1 MKVALRM
8 PNPPHRRPVSCAA
21 LACVAVGFCGVVVCV
36 PTSAQTAISVA
47 AQAATPAAGPISR
60 SVPSDSGAD
69 LITLNFQS
77 IEIRALLQVMAE
89 FTGLNMVVSDS
100 VSGAVTLRLKEVP
113 WPQAL
118 EIILASRGLGMRQ
131 SGSILHIAPQEELAA
146 RIKADLQAQQA
157 LQVIEPTRTQEF
169 RLNYAKA
176 SEVSRN
182 LMGGVSVGMGA
193 GVGVG
198 AAAGATRIL
207 SPRGSVMA
215 DVRTNQIFVTDIP
228 SKLAQVK
235 DLLSQLDIPVRQVLI
250 EARIVEASDTF
261 GRSIGVRLGG
271 RPITLNGSRN
281 TQFGASY
288 LTPDIPSGTAP
299 VLGGNFG
306 ATAGDFVNFPATP
319 LNGFPAATFAVSL
332 FNSSLTRMLNLE
344 ISAMEA
350 DGKGKIISSPRIV
363 TTDQVRALIEQG
375 TELPYQTGGTPTVAP
390 SIQWR
395 KASLK
400 LEVTPQITPEGNII
414 LSLDV
419 NKDSVGR
426 VTANGFAIDTKHVQ
440 TQVLVENGG
449 TVAIGGIFE
458 QTEREDVIKV
468 PLLGDLPFVGA
479 FFTSRSRSFSKT
491 EMLVF
496 ITPRLLPEAGLTGA
510 LGPLA
515 AERPDF
521 LKPP

>member
-1 MKVALRM
+1 MNMTIQRRKSVPILSFVSVALWL
-8 PNPPHRRPVSCAA
+8 CG
-21 LACVAVGFCGVVVCV
+21 VAVSSTVL
-36 PTSAQTAISVA
+36 AQNLLPVA
-47 AQAATPAAGPISR
+47 VQASSQTPSR
-60 SVPSDSGAD
+60 SFGEIDPSRD
-69 LITLNFQS
+69 LITLNFQN

-100 VSGAVTLRLKEVP
+100 VSGAVTLRLKDVP
-113 WPQAL
+113 WQQAL
-118 EIILASRGLGMRQ
+118 EIILASRGLGARQ
-131 SGSILHIAPQEELAA
+131 SGNILHIAPKDEHAA
-146 RIKADLQAQQA
+146 QAKADLQAQQA
-157 LQVIEPTRTQEF
+157 LQVIELTRTVEF

-176 SEVSRN
+176 SEVSRS
-182 LMGGVSVGMGA
+182 LMGGAGGGT
-193 GVGVG
+193 GVGIN
-198 AAAGATRIL
+198 ATRIL

-228 SKLAQVK
+228 SKLTQVQS
-235 DLLSQLDIPVRQVLI
+235 LIRQLDIPVRQVLI
-250 EARIVEASDTF
+250 EARIVEAADSF
-261 GRSIGVRLGG
+261 GRSIGIRLGG
-271 RPITLNGSRN
+271 RPITLNGSSN

-288 LTPDIPSGTAP
+288 LAPNLATGAAP
-299 VLGGNFG
+299 VSGVNFG
-306 ATAGDFVNFPATP
+306 ATTGDFVNFPATA

-350 DGKGKIISSPRIV
+350 DGKGKVISSPRIV
-363 TTDQVRALIEQG
+363 TTDQVKALIEQG

-414 LSLDV
+414 LSLDIT
-419 NKDSVGR
+419 KDSVGR
-426 VTANGFAIDTKHVQ
+426 VTSNGFAIDTKHVQ

-468 PLLGDLPFVGA
+468 PLLGDLPLVGA
-479 FFTSRSRSFSKT
+479 MFRSRSRSSSRS

-496 ITPRLLPEAGLTGA
+496 ITPRLLPESVLNGA

-515 AERPDF
+515 ADRPDF
-521 LKPP
+521 WKPP

>member
-1 MKVALRM
+1 MMKLDTSMR
-8 PNPPHRRPVSCAA
+8 NPVRLIPLVFLGLHGVSMCSA
-21 LACVAVGFCGVVVCV
+21 
-36 PTSAQTAISVA
+36 TWAQTAMPVA
-47 AQAATPAAGPISR
+47 VQPFVQPPVRPLGVVDP
-60 SVPSDSGAD
+60 GKD
-69 LITLNFQS
+69 LITLNFQN

-118 EIILASRGLGMRQ
+118 DIILASRGLGSRQ
-131 SGSILHIAPQEELAA
+131 SGNIMHIAPKEELAA
-146 RIKADLQAQQA
+146 HTKADLQAQQA
-157 LQVIEPTRTQEF
+157 LQVIEPTLTHEF

-176 SEVSRN
+176 ADVSRS
-182 LMGGVSVGMGA
+182 LMGGV

-198 AAAGATRIL
+198 TGVGANATRIL

-228 SKLAQVK
+228 AKLAQVQG
-235 DLLSQLDIPVRQVLI
+235 LLRLLDIPVRQVLI
-250 EARIVEASDTF
+250 EARIVEASDSF

-288 LTPDIPSGTAP
+288 LAPDMASGAAP

-306 ATAGDFVNFPATP
+306 TTAGDFVNFPAAP

-350 DGKGKIISSPRIV
+350 DGKGKVISSPRIV
-363 TTDQVRALIEQG
+363 TTDQVKALIEQG
-375 TELPYQTGGTPTVAP
+375 TELPYQTGGTPTIAP

-419 NKDSVGR
+419 TKDSVGR
-426 VTANGFAIDTKHVQ
+426 VTSNGFAIDTKHVQ

-458 QTEREDVIKV
+458 QTEREDLIKV

-479 FFTSRSRSFSKT
+479 LFRSRSRSASKS

-496 ITPRLLPEAGLTGA
+496 ITPRLLPEVGLTGA

-515 AERPDF
+515 ADRPDF
-521 LKPP
+521 MKPP

>member
-1 MKVALRM
+1 MRKPVRLFAL
-8 PNPPHRRPVSCAA
+8 
-21 LACVAVGFCGVVVCV
+21 L
-36 PTSAQTAISVA
+36 
-47 AQAATPAAGPISR
+47 AAGLQGVAICSTTLAQNTMPGALQTFIQAPVR
-60 SVPSDSGAD
+60 SLGLVDVGTD
-69 LITLNFQS
+69 LITLNFQN
-77 IEIRALLQVMAE
+77 IEIRALLHVMAE

-100 VSGAVTLRLKEVP
+100 VSGAVTLRLKDVP
-113 WPQAL
+113 WQQAL
-118 EIILASRGLGMRQ
+118 EIILASRGLGARQ
-131 SGSILHIAPQEELAA
+131 SGNIVHIAPKEELAA
-146 RIKADLQAQQA
+146 HTKADLQAQQA
-157 LQVIEPTRTQEF
+157 LQVIEPTLTQEF

-176 SEVSRN
+176 ADVSRS
-182 LMGGVSVGMGA
+182 LMG

-198 AAAGATRIL
+198 AGVGASATRIL
-207 SPRGSVMA
+207 SPRGSVLA

-228 SKLAQVK
+228 SKLAQVQG
-235 DLLSQLDIPVRQVLI
+235 LLRQLDIPVRQVLI
-250 EARIVEASDTF
+250 EARIVEASDSF

-271 RPITLNGSRN
+271 RPITLNGNRN

-288 LTPDIPSGTAP
+288 IAPDMPSGTAP

-306 ATAGDFVNFPATP
+306 ASAGDFVNFPAAP

-350 DGKGKIISSPRIV
+350 DGKGKVISSPRIV
-363 TTDQVRALIEQG
+363 TTDQVKALIEQG
-375 TELPYQTGGTPTVAP
+375 TELPYQTGGTPTIAP

-419 NKDSVGR
+419 TKDSVGR
-426 VTANGFAIDTKHVQ
+426 VTSNGFAIDTKHVQ

-468 PLLGDLPFVGA
+468 PLFGDLPLVGA
-479 FFTSRSRSFSKT
+479 LFRSRSRSSSKS

-496 ITPRLLPEAGLTGA
+496 ITPRLLPEVGLTGA

-515 AERPDF
+515 ADRPDF

>member
-1 MKVALRM
+1 MKVAISMQKTTRFVAIVSLGL
-8 PNPPHRRPVSCAA
+8 HGVAICPVTLAQNASA
-21 LACVAVGFCGVVVCV
+21 LAVQTVIPVPVRNSGVVE
-36 PTSAQTAISVA
+36 SSK
-47 AQAATPAAGPISR
+47 
-60 SVPSDSGAD
+60 D
-69 LITLNFQS
+69 LITLNFQN

-113 WPQAL
+113 WQQAL
-118 EIILASRGLGMRQ
+118 EIILASRGLGARQ
-131 SGSILHIAPQEELAA
+131 SGNIMHIAPKEEHAA
-146 RIKADLQAQQA
+146 HIKADLQAQQA
-157 LQVIEPTRTQEF
+157 LQVIEPTITQEF

-176 SEVSRN
+176 ADVSRS
-182 LMGGVSVGMGA
+182 LMGGVALGA
-193 GVGVG
+193 AVGVS
-198 AAAGATRIL
+198 ATRIL

-235 DLLSQLDIPVRQVLI
+235 GLLSQLDIPVRQVLI

>member
-1 MKVALRM
+1 MGG
-8 PNPPHRRPVSCAA
+8 
-21 LACVAVGFCGVVVCV
+21 VAVGAG
-36 PTSAQTAISVA
+36 
-47 AQAATPAAGPISR
+47 AT
-60 SVPSDSGAD
+60 
-69 LITLNFQS
+69 
-77 IEIRALLQVMAE
+77 
-89 FTGLNMVVSDS
+89 
-100 VSGAVTLRLKEVP
+100 
-113 WPQAL
+113 
-118 EIILASRGLGMRQ
+118 
-131 SGSILHIAPQEELAA
+131 
-146 RIKADLQAQQA
+146 
-157 LQVIEPTRTQEF
+157 
-169 RLNYAKA
+169 
-176 SEVSRN
+176 
-182 LMGGVSVGMGA
+182 A
-193 GVGVG
+193 GV
-198 AAAGATRIL
+198 AATRIL

-215 DVRTNQIFVTDIP
+215 DVRTNQIFVTDIGA
-228 SKLAQVK
+228 KLLQVQ
-235 DLLSQLDIPVRQVLI
+235 DLIRQLDIAVRQVLI
-250 EARIVEASDTF
+250 EARIVEASDAF

-281 TQFGASY
+281 SQFGASY
-288 LTPDIPSGTAP
+288 IAPMPPGSAP
-299 VLGGNFG
+299 VLGENFG

-350 DGKGKIISSPRIV
+350 DGKGKVISSPRIV
-363 TTDQVRALIEQG
+363 TTDQVKALIEQG

-414 LSLDV
+414 LSLIV

-426 VTANGFAIDTKHVQ
+426 VTANGFAIDTKQVQ

-458 QTEREDVIKV
+458 ETEREDLAKV
-468 PLLGDLPFVGA
+468 PLLGDLPWVGA
-479 FFTSRSRSFSKT
+479 LFRSRSRSSSKS

-496 ITPRLLPEAGLTGA
+496 ITPRLLPETGLSGLQVPRA
-510 LGPLA
+510 SD
-515 AERPDF
+515 RPDF

>member
-1 MKVALRM
+1 MQKRAQA
-8 PNPPHRRPVSCAA
+8 RPLLMAA
-21 LACVAVGFCGVVVCV
+21 LASVAGVLWAVSLISSA
-36 PTSAQTAISVA
+36 SAQSVGPLSSEPQSFITEVTQASLETPVLISTGAAGQSA
-47 AQAATPAAGPISR
+47 AQP
-60 SVPSDSGAD
+60 
-69 LITLNFQS
+69 ITLNFQN

-113 WPQAL
+113 WTQAL
-118 EIILASRGLGMRQ
+118 EIILTSRGLGSRKT
-131 SGSILHIAPQEELAA
+131 GGILHIAPKEELAA
-146 RIKADLQAQQA
+146 QTKADLQAQQA
-157 LQVIEPTRTQEF
+157 LQVIEPTRTQAF

-176 SEVSRN
+176 ADVSRN
-182 LMGGVSVGMGA
+182 LMGGVPLGPGGAA
-193 GVGVG
+193 GV
-198 AAAGATRIL
+198 AATRIL

-215 DVRTNQIFVTDIP
+215 DVRTNQIFVTDIG
-228 SKLAQVK
+228 SKLSQVQE
-235 DLLSQLDIPVRQVLI
+235 LIRQLDIAVRQVLI
-250 EARIVEASDTF
+250 EARIVEASDAF

-271 RPITLNGSRN
+271 RPITLNGGRN
-281 TQFGASY
+281 SQFGASY
-288 LTPDIPSGTAP
+288 IAPMSPSGGAP
-299 VLGGNFG
+299 VAGENFG
-306 ATAGDFVNFPATP
+306 ASSGDFVNFPAAP

-332 FNSSLTRMLNLE
+332 FNSSLTRLLNLE

-350 DGKGKIISSPRIV
+350 DGKGKVISSPRIV
-363 TTDQVRALIEQG
+363 TTDQVKASIEQG

-414 LSLDV
+414 LNLLI

-426 VTANGFAIDTKHVQ
+426 VTANGFAIDTKQVQ

-458 QTEREDVIKV
+458 QTEREDLVKV
-468 PLLGDLPFVGA
+468 PLLGDLPLLGA
-479 FFTSRSRSFSKT
+479 LFRSRNRSTGKS

-496 ITPRLLPEAGLTGA
+496 ITPRLLPETGLSG
-510 LGPLA
+510 LQGPRA
-515 AERPDF
+515 SDRPDF

>member
-1 MKVALRM
+1 MRNDVRISLL
-8 PNPPHRRPVSCAA
+8 VS
-21 LACVAVGFCGVVVCV
+21 LGLGLGLYGVVVCPLV
-36 PTSAQTAISVA
+36 LAQNAMPVVVKA
-47 AQAATPAAGPISR
+47 LVQAPHRTLHA
-60 SVPSDSGAD
+60 VDPSAD
-69 LITLNFQS
+69 LITLNFQN

-113 WPQAL
+113 WQQAL
-118 EIILASRGLGMRQ
+118 EIILTSRGLGARQ
-131 SGSILHIAPQEELAA
+131 NGSILHIAPKEEHAA
-146 RIKADLQAQQA
+146 HTKADLQAQQA
-157 LQVIEPTRTQEF
+157 LQVIEPTRTDEF

-176 SEVSRN
+176 TEVSRS
-182 LMGGVSVGMGA
+182 LMGGVGAGA
-193 GVGVG
+193 GVGASV
-198 AAAGATRIL
+198 TRIL

-228 SKLAQVK
+228 SKLTQVQG
-235 DLLSQLDIPVRQVLI
+235 LIRQLDIPVRQVLI
-250 EARIVEASDTF
+250 EARIVEASDSF

-271 RPITLNGSRN
+271 RPITLNGGRN

-288 LTPDIPSGTAP
+288 MAPDMAGGAAP
-299 VLGGNFG
+299 VLGENFG
-306 ATAGDFVNFPATP
+306 TTVGDFVNFPATA

-350 DGKGKIISSPRIV
+350 DGKGKVISSPHIV
-363 TTDQVRALIEQG
+363 TTDQVKALIEQG

-395 KASLK
+395 RASLK

-414 LSLDV
+414 LSLDIT
-419 NKDSVGR
+419 KDSVGR
-426 VTANGFAIDTKHVQ
+426 VTSNGFAIDTKHVQ

-458 QTEREDVIKV
+458 QTERDDVTKV

-479 FFTSRSRSFSKT
+479 LFRSRSRSSSKS

-496 ITPRLLPEAGLTGA
+496 ITPRLLPEAGLNGA

-515 AERPDF
+515 ADRPDF
-521 LKPP
+521 LMPP

>member
-1 MKVALRM
+1 MKVDLRM
-8 PNPPHRRPVSCAA
+8 RNPVRRMQVSFAA
-21 LACVAVGFCGVVVCV
+21 LAVCLS
-36 PTSAQTAISVA
+36 TSAHAANSVV
-47 AQAATPAAGPISR
+47 AQASTPAADRVSS
-60 SVPSDSGAD
+60 SVPGDSGAD
-69 LITLNFQS
+69 LITLSFQS
-77 IEIRALLQVMAE
+77 IEIRARLQVMAE

-118 EIILASRGLGMRQ
+118 EIILASRGLGARQ
-131 SGSILHIAPQEELAA
+131 SGSILHIAPKEELAA
-146 RIKADLQAQQA
+146 HTKADLQAQQA

-182 LMGGVSVGMGA
+182 LMGGVSVGVSAGA
-193 GVGVG
+193 G
-198 AAAGATRIL
+198 AGATRIL

-228 SKLAQVK
+228 SKLAQVQG
-235 DLLSQLDIPVRQVLI
+235 LIRQLDIPVRQVLI
-250 EARIVEASDTF
+250 EARIVEASDSF

-288 LTPDIPSGTAP
+288 IAPDIGPGTAP

-306 ATAGDFVNFPATP
+306 ATTGDFVNFPATP
-319 LNGFPAATFAVSL
+319 LNGFPVATFAVSL

-350 DGKGKIISSPRIV
+350 DGKGKVISGPRIV
-363 TTDQVRALIEQG
+363 TTDQVKALIEQG

-414 LSLDV
+414 LSLDIT
-419 NKDSVGR
+419 KDSVGR
-426 VTANGFAIDTKHVQ
+426 VTSNGFAIDTKHVQ

-468 PLLGDLPFVGA
+468 PLLGDLPFIGA
-479 FFTSRSRSFSKT
+479 LFRSRSLSSSKS

-496 ITPRLLPEAGLTGA
+496 ITPRLLPEAGLSGA
-510 LGPLA
+510 LDSLA
-515 AERPDF
+515 ADRPDF